1 MTQRGGWKVE
11 ISVTRELNLR
21 LSLSRL
27 SDASRAP
34 HPRLGQLYVKMAG
47 QGDFAGDA
55 MRRSNAVGL
64 DPIQYDSLA
73 RFRSALRR
81 FLAFS
86 EAATREA
93 GVTPSYYQALLVI
106 KTHPARAIM
115 VGELAHEMLLK
126 PNGAVQ
132 LVDRLSAAGLVV
144 RRQSATD
151 RRSVLV
157 ALTARGGA
165 LLESLA
171 AAHISELLKQ
181 EPLLAESLRR
191 LRQIDH

>member
-1 MTQRGGWKVE
+1 MV
-11 ISVTRELNLR
+11 
-21 LSLSRL
+21 
-27 SDASRAP
+27 
-34 HPRLGQLYVKMAG
+34 
-47 QGDFAGDA
+47 FAGGA
-55 MRRSNAVGL
+55 VRRSNAVGL
-64 DPIQYDSLA
+64 DLAQYDSLA

-93 GVTPSYYQALLVI
+93 GVTPSQYQALLVI
-106 KTHPARAIM
+106 KTHPVRAIM
-115 VGELAHEMLLK
+115 VRELAQEMLLK

-144 RRQSATD
+144 RRESVTD

-165 LLESLA
+165 LLERLA